1 MSKRIVVV
9 GSLNVD
15 LVASVPRMPEE
26 GETLTGQSFATY
38 PGGKGANQAVCAA
51 RLGAG
56 VTMVGRLGSDS
67 FSASLRSELES
78 IGVDT
83 KCIRDVP
90 GASGCAVILVTQQGS
105 NSIVVIPGANAAL
118 KPVDLEAHIDL
129 IREAGVVLAQLEI
142 PLETVERLGQL

>member
-56 VTMVGRLGSDS
+56 EPRFLRRIHDDSGQPCGAAELRRPVVGQFGHR
-67 FSASLRSELES
+67 
-78 IGVDT
+78 
-83 KCIRDVP
+83 
-90 GASGCAVILVTQQGS
+90 
-105 NSIVVIPGANAAL
+105 
-118 KPVDLEAHIDL
+118 
-129 IREAGVVLAQLEI
+129 
-142 PLETVERLGQL
+142 